1 MLMDQQDPF
10 TAALETSATAR
21 AERRARLLPR
31 LQPLIAD
38 IGTAD
43 YRTPDQRRRVAR
55 VLLITVLLATPE
67 MGDPDFADLA
77 HALQRGQ
84 AAGGN
89 TPERGH
95 AARDLVGTLLTAA
108 RLPAAD
114 VLLRQL
120 GQALFMSADDRT
132 QAEWAQVLRN
142 AGRLVDALET
152 AQPRRA
158 LSATTALLRTAG
170 QRLA

>member
-1 MLMDQQDPF
+1 MLMDHQNPF
-10 TAALETSATAR
+10 TAALEASE
-21 AERRARLLPR
+21 AERKGRRARLLPC

-38 IGTAD
+38 IGAAD

-55 VLLITVLLATPE
+55 VLLITVLLATAE
-67 MGDPDFADLA
+67 MGSSDFADLA
-77 HALQRGQ
+77 RALRRGQ
-84 AAGGN
+84 AAGGDGC
-89 TPERGH
+89 ERGH
-95 AARDLVGTLLTAA
+95 AARDFIGTLLTAA

-120 GQALFMSADDRT
+120 GQAVVMSADDRT
-132 QAEWAQVLRN
+132 RPEWTRVLHE

-158 LSATTALLRTAG
+158 LSATTTLLRTAG
-170 QRLA
+170 RRPA